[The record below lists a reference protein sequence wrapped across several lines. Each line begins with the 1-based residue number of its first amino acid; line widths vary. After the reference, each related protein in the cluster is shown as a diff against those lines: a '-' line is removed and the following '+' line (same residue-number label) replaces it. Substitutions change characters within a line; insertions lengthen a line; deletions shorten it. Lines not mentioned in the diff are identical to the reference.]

1 VSGAA
6 VLKSSTHQAAAEKFV
21 AFLVSMQ
28 AQSIIANPRKSIS
41 FEYPI
46 AVGVTTLAPERPF
59 DQLQPYPITVAE
71 LGTGT
76 AAISLMREAGLL

>member
-1 VSGAA
+1 
-6 VLKSSTHQAAAEKFV
+6 
-21 AFLVSMQ
+21 
-28 AQSIIANPRKSIS
+28 
-41 FEYPI
+41 
-46 AVGVTTLAPERPF
+46 VTTLAPERPF